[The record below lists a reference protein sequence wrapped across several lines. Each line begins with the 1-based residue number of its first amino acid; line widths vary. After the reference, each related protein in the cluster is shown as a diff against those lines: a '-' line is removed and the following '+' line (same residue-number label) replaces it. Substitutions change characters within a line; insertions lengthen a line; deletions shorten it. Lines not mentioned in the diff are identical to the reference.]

1 VSATNR
7 GSERS
12 EHDFFETPAWCVRA
26 IAPKLS
32 THIGR
37 VLDPCAGS
45 GAIVR
50 ALQEGDD
57 CPTRYDAIEI
67 DRRHEATLL
76 PLFERTG
83 GPSIAWGDALGPE
96 ASEQVWRVPFS
107 LVIMNPPF
115 SLALEFV
122 QRAIAAQRPRN
133 GTTAALLRLGMLE
146 TESRASF
153 WRENPADLYVL
164 SKRPSFCLSVGCK
177 AKCGWRANLPVD
189 SERPKACGGCGGKA
203 SVSTTDATAYAWFVW
218 GPARGGRWEVLDAGA
233 TS

>member
-7 GSERS
+7 GAVRP

-26 IAPKLS
+26 IAAEVMPRS
-32 THIGR
+32 GR

-45 GAIVR
+45 GAIIR
-50 ALQEGDD
+50 ALQEADD
-57 CPTRYDAIEI
+57 CPTRYNAIEI
-67 DRRHEATLL
+67 DRRHEASLL
-76 PLFERTG
+76 SLFARTG

-96 ASEQVWRVPFS
+96 ASELVWSLPFS

-122 QRAIAAQRPRN
+122 QRAIAAQRPHN
-133 GTTAALLRLGMLE
+133 GTTAVLLRLGMLE

-153 WRENPADLYVL
+153 WRENAADLYAL
-164 SKRPSFCLSVGCK
+164 SRRPSFCLAVGCK

-189 SERPKACGGCGGKA
+189 AERPKVCSACGGKV

-218 GPARGGRWEVLDAGA
+218 GPGRGGRWSVLKIPEAA
-233 TS
+233 